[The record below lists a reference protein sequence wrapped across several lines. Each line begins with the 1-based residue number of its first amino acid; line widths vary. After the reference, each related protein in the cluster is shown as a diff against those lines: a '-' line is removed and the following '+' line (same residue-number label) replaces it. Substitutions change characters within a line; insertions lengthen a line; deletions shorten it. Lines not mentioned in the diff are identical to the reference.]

1 MKINIQKT
9 NTELVCRDGGGV
21 VNITVDG
28 LRVEQV
34 QSFKYLGSTISED
47 GRSLTDVKYRIA
59 LAKETS
65 NKSKELLTKGLSQTL
80 KKRLVKVLIWPVVLY
95 GCETWTM
102 LTAEIDKLNALEM
115 WLWRRLERISCMDKK
130 SNEEV
135 LTMVNENRCPLR
147 TIYQRKKN
155 WIGHVLREDGLL
167 RDVLEGRMLGK
178 RPRGRPRRGMLDD
191 LMEGSFVKM
200 KRRAEG
206 RKEWREWV
214 PGTCLRVEHL

>member
-1 MKINIQKT
+1 M
-9 NTELVCRDGGGV
+9 
-21 VNITVDG
+21 
-28 LRVEQV
+28 
-34 QSFKYLGSTISED
+34 
-47 GRSLTDVKYRIA
+47 
-59 LAKETS
+59 
-65 NKSKELLTKGLSQTL
+65 

-102 LTAEIDKLNALEM
+102 LTAEIDKLKALEM
-115 WLWRRLERISCMDKK
+115 WLWRRLERISWMDKK

-135 LTMVNENRCPLR
+135 LTMVNENRCLIR

-155 WIGHVLREDGLL
+155 WIGHVLRGDGLL

-178 RPRGRPRRGMLDD
+178 RPRGRPRRGMIDD
-191 LMEGSFVKM
+191 LMEGSFMKM

-214 PGTCLRVEHL
+214 PGTCLRAEHL